1 MAKDTSPERT
11 AELAQANIRVQ
22 GWLQTMFSAREA
34 LQAAAAGRQHANFDG
49 MLQGFNELPSGT
61 SLEVAP
67 QPGVKLEARRF
78 DTGARLSARK
88 SHLYYSRRFMDFY
101 HADGPFEGGALI
113 IAKLEEVPEK
123 DLPAEHD
130 SGQALIGL
138 SFHCL
143 RPGHIP
149 VPRGIAVNQVLDGVF
164 VPGELPFE
172 TTFRVVD
179 RPPIPSAP

>member
-11 AELAQANIRVQ
+11 AEIAQANIRVQ
-22 GWLQTMFSAREA
+22 GWLQTMFSAREV

-49 MLQGFNELPSGT
+49 MLQGFNEFPEGT

-67 QPGVKLEARRF
+67 EPGAQLEERRF
-78 DTGARLSARK
+78 DTGARQSARK
-88 SHLYYSRRFMDFY
+88 SHTYMGRRFLHYY
-101 HADGPFEGGALI
+101 HEGRPFEGGALI
-113 IAKLEEVPEK
+113 IAKLEEVSEK
-123 DLPAEHD
+123 DMPAEHD
-130 SGQALIGL
+130 PEQALIGL

-149 VPRGIAVNQVLDGVF
+149 IPRGIAVNQVLDGVF
-164 VPGELPFE
+164 VPGEVPFE

-179 RPPIPSAP
+179 SPPIPSAP